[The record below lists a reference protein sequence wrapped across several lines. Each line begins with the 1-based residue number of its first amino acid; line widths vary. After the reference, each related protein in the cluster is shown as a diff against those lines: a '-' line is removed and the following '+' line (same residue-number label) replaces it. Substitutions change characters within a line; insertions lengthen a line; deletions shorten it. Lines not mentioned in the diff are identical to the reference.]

1 MKARTVILIAAAS
14 ALLRGIDYA
23 ASADAPVADS
33 SALNFKQW
41 GLLAVQDG
49 GRRKPV
55 DTFAKETL
63 IRITGRSTYTDKN
76 GRKWQPNDFVLSA
89 LLETHDWKNEPMVLV
104 SFGKLKE
111 QLGFDK
117 TQRRFSFAQLAG
129 SIELQRLAN
138 EGQALKRAEK
148 PLERVQQEALGVSD
162 RLTLFARV
170 IDGSALLIVPAPT
183 NETDPWVDPSAWSKF
198 YSEAQFAPVQT
209 QLQTAAT
216 AYVNGDGFNFSRA
229 ANELRGNLRVLSP
242 SIYPQERQL
251 RLESFYNHFEAFY
264 RAIWC
269 YGIALVVLLV
279 AHFRRGFGVR
289 EHVRAFESGPAV
301 AGSPHSKVNVLQLL
315 GVGFALLGLV
325 FQAAGIV
332 MRCMIGGRPP
342 VTNMYESII
351 WVSFAVSFFG
361 MIFFTRYRA
370 PVYLLAALPVTLIAL
385 LLVHQMPIAMPS
397 SIEPLVPVLRDNF
410 WLTVHVLTIT
420 LSYAAFALAMGFGHI
435 LLWRYA
441 RNPAAARADAPMHFW
456 LYRVLQL
463 GVLLLAAGTI
473 LGGVWANY
481 SWGRFW
487 GWDPKETWAL
497 IALLCYILALHGR
510 LAGWWTQFGLAVAS
524 VVCFLAVLMAWYG
537 VNFVLGKGLHSYGFG
552 IGGETYVATF
562 IVLDLLFVAFAIW
575 RYRSSKLAAPTADE
589 IEGERVAV

>member
-1 MKARTVILIAAAS
+1 VILIAA
-14 ALLRGIDYA
+14 
-23 ASADAPVADS
+23 
-33 SALNFKQW
+33 
-41 GLLAVQDG
+41 
-49 GRRKPV
+49 
-55 DTFAKETL
+55 
-63 IRITGRSTYTDKN
+63 
-76 GRKWQPNDFVLSA
+76 
-89 LLETHDWKNEPMVLV
+89 
-104 SFGKLKE
+104 
-111 QLGFDK
+111 QLGK
-117 TQRRFSFAQLAG
+117 RGRALQ
-129 SIELQRLAN
+129 SI
-138 EGQALKRAEK
+138 
-148 PLERVQQEALGVSD
+148 GV
-162 RLTLFARV
+162 
-170 IDGSALLIVPAPT
+170 
-183 NETDPWVDPSAWSKF
+183 
-198 YSEAQFAPVQT
+198 
-209 QLQTAAT
+209 
-216 AYVNGDGFNFSRA
+216 
-229 ANELRGNLRVLSP
+229 
-242 SIYPQERQL
+242 
-251 RLESFYNHFEAFY
+251 
-264 RAIWC
+264 
-269 YGIALVVLLV
+269 
-279 AHFRRGFGVR
+279 
-289 EHVRAFESGPAV
+289 AV
-301 AGSPHSKVNVLQLL
+301 
-315 GVGFALLGLV
+315 ALLGLA
-325 FQAAGIV
+325 FHASGIV
-332 MRCMIGGRPP
+332 MRCMIAGRPP

-361 MIFFTRYRA
+361 MIFFARYRA

-397 SIEPLVPVLRDNF
+397 SIDPLVPVLRDNF

-441 RNPAAARADAPMHFW
+441 RNPAKARADAPMHFW

-510 LAGWWTQFGLAVAS
+510 LAGWWTQFGLTVAS

-575 RYRSSKLAAPTADE
+575 RYRSSKLAVAPAGQL
-589 IEGERVAV
+589 EGERVAV